1 MKKFT
6 RRFLSLALALCLVM
20 AMAGSVFAASFNDS
34 GSFAGYGYIAYAT
47 CDDDSYYCTLGSAS
61 DYYIRIKA
69 RCYEINDNSG
79 DTKNTAWKSSNS
91 YVLDYTTLYG
101 GPDSG
106 YSIVHVNA
114 QYYINGSLVC
124 AGTVAP

>member
-20 AMAGSVFAASFNDS
+20 AMAGSVFAASFSNS
-34 GSFAGYGYIAYAT
+34 SSFAGYGYTAYAT

-69 RCYEINDNSG
+69 RCYETKNSG
-79 DTKNTAWKSSNS
+79 ESKNTAWKSSDN
-91 YVLDYTTLYG
+91 YVLDYATLYG
-101 GPDSG
+101 GPESG
-106 YSIVHVNA
+106 YTIVHVNA

-124 AGTVAP
+124 TGTATP